1 MWKQAFAATARLAS
15 SRWRFSVST
24 AVGSELR
31 RSVEEHF
38 REVSNIT
45 PPSKKKLIPPP
56 PYSVVEGALDR
67 SEGPVLRRAYGEEEI
82 SISVRRRAFVIPSRG
97 GGNEDEVDRGHDFI
111 SELFLYVNV
120 SRPGRSN
127 SLLFLCV
134 LYPDAV
140 GIHSV
145 CLISKQ
151 TPDLS
156 QGRVFLALD
165 QQLRDAF
172 CIYLEERGVSK
183 RLFPFLQS
191 WLYLKDHHN
200 IMNWF
205 RKVSDFIN
213 DIKPT

>member
-15 SRWRFSVST
+15 SRRRLSVSA

-31 RSVEEHF
+31 RSVEEHL
-38 REVSNIT
+38 REVSNVT

-82 SISVRRRAFVIPSRG
+82 SISVRRRAFAIPSRS
-97 GGNEDEVDRGHDFI
+97 GGNEDEADRGHDFI
-111 SELFLYVNV
+111 SELYLYVNV
-120 SRPGRSN
+120 SRHGRSN
-127 SLLFLCV
+127 SLLFLCG

-151 TPDLS
+151 APDLS
-156 QGRVFLALD
+156 QGRVFL
-165 QQLRDAF
+165 
-172 CIYLEERGVSK
+172 
-183 RLFPFLQS
+183 
-191 WLYLKDHHN
+191 
-200 IMNWF
+200 
-205 RKVSDFIN
+205 
-213 DIKPT
+213 